1 MSARRVEMHRL
12 QEAVRLHR
20 MGRSHHAIA
29 KQLRMGRDT
38 VRQYFDLLTASG
50 LLEGPADELPEPV
63 ELRRVVEAGLGRVEP
78 ATKPRSSLD
87 LYRDRIEALMKR
99 GATRLD
105 MFDSLV
111 GRKGTQLFSNNTI
124 RIPRLGGPS
133 RQHDVT
139 CRV

>member
-1 MSARRVEMHRL
+1 MHRL

-20 MGRSHHAIA
+20 MGRSHRAIA

-78 ATKPRSSLD
+78 ATEPRSSLD
-87 LYRDRIEALMKR
+87 RYRDRIEALVKR
-99 GATRLD
+99 GAGPTPIHDHLRLHEPD
-105 MFDSLV
+105 YDGSLSAV
-111 GRKGTQLFSNNTI
+111 K
-124 RIPRLGGPS
+124 RL
-133 RQHDVT
+133 
-139 CRV
+139 